1 MPFRQFTG
9 TTISIAHLHALAHSS
24 LGTSL
29 IDNGNSC
36 TIRKALREYTE
47 TALPAPGLMGMYWDA
62 PDVRILGRLPETE
75 SEAGAERRSW
85 QFGRLQ

>member
-1 MPFRQFTG
+1 MPFRQFIG
-9 TTISIAHLHALAHSS
+9 TTISIAHLQALAHSS

-36 TIRKALREYTE
+36 TVRKALREYTE
-47 TALPAPGLMGMYWDA
+47 TALPAPGLIGTYWDA
-62 PDVRILGRLPETE
+62 PDVRISGRLPETE

>member
-1 MPFRQFTG
+1 MPIRRYVG

-36 TIRKALREYTE
+36 TVRKALREYTE
-47 TALPAPGLMGMYWDA
+47 TALPAPGLLLNDLSWA
-62 PDVRILGRLPETE
+62 GRADFGKI
-75 SEAGAERRSW
+75 AGD
-85 QFGRLQ
+85 